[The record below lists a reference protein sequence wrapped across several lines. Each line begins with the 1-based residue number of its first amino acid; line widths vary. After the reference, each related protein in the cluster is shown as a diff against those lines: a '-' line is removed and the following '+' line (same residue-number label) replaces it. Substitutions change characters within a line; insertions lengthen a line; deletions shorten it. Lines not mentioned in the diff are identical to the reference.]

1 MNGIRP
7 SRRSQRVQISID
19 SRAEQVVARSAR
31 CVALPG
37 RCRIAPWLALT
48 ASLLLTA
55 CATNP
60 PVEYAVDIP
69 AGVTD
74 ARGRF
79 GEIYCAVLEGHGHE
93 LPDYRPCEEALSR
106 VNSSPAGTGV
116 PVDLG
121 TSRRQ
126 LLAAVVPGIGYG
138 CFAAWLEP
146 PGTAARHVSTFG
158 FGLVGIEVDA
168 LSGTETNARQV
179 RDAILSMPLEAGSPR
194 LVLVGYSKGTPDI
207 LEAVVRYPEIHDRVA
222 AVVSIAGA
230 VAGSALADDAEQWQA
245 DLLRHWPKADCD
257 VGDGGGVA
265 SLRPVIRKAWLAQN
279 PLPSNVR
286 YYSLVTL
293 PDPERIS
300 RVVRSSYK
308 KLGKIDWRNDSQ
320 VIYYDEI
327 VPGSTLLGFL
337 NADHWAVAVPL
348 NRSHAII
355 GASFADKNDYP
366 REAMLEAVLRFVEED
381 LEKSPPQR
389 GLDRH
394 PGP

>member
-1 MNGIRP
+1 MP
-7 SRRSQRVQISID
+7 SRID
-19 SRAEQVVARSAR
+19 ASDQVRVARSAG
-31 CVALPG
+31 CA
-37 RCRIAPWLALT
+37 APQRLRSDRAWWTLV
-48 ASLLLTA
+48 ASLLLSA

-60 PVEYAVDIP
+60 PVEYAIDIP
-69 AGVTD
+69 PGVTD

-79 GEIYCAVLEGHGHE
+79 GEIYCAVLEAHGHD
-93 LPDYRPCEEALSR
+93 LPDYRPCEDALSR
-106 VNSSPAGTGV
+106 VSSKPTGTGR

-121 TSRRQ
+121 PSRRQ
-126 LLAAVVPGIGYG
+126 LQAAIVPGIGYG

-146 PGTAARHVSTFG
+146 PGTAAAHVSKFG

-168 LSGTETNARQV
+168 LSGTATNARQI
-179 RDAILSMPLEAGSPR
+179 RDAILAMPVEEGPPR
-194 LVLVGYSKGTPDI
+194 IVLVGYSKGTPDI

-222 AVVSIAGA
+222 AVVSVAGA
-230 VAGSALADDAEQWQA
+230 VGGSALADDSEQWQA
-245 DLLRHWPKADCD
+245 DLLRHWPKAECD
-257 VGDGGGVA
+257 AGDGGGVA
-265 SLRPVIRKAWLAQN
+265 SLRPEVRKAWLAQN

-300 RVVRSSYK
+300 RIVQSSYK

-320 VIYYDEI
+320 VIYFDQI

-348 NRSHAII
+348 DRSHQVI
-355 GASFADKNDYP
+355 GAWLADKNDYP

-381 LEKSPPQR
+381 LEQSRPR
-389 GLDRH
+389 
-394 PGP
+394 